1 MSTEQDQWAH
11 KREAIKQQIRA
22 SLDEHKKR
30 QAIGHLLRNVLE
42 DPANAELAK
51 YRLTSPIVAAVLGQ
65 GGTIEELA
73 LHLLKVNERLLSD
86 LLKSRQCEA
95 VPRTIVIKEKGT
107 LCEPTK
113 ST

>member
-1 MSTEQDQWAH
+1 MSTEQDQGFH

-30 QAIGHLLRNVLE
+30 QAVGHLLRNVLE

-51 YRLTSPIVAAVLGQ
+51 YRLTSPIVAAVLNS

-73 LHLLKVNERLLSD
+73 LQLLKTNERLLSD
-86 LLKSRQCEA
+86 LLKAKQLEE
-95 VPRTIVIKEKGT
+95 VPRIIYATKEG
-107 LCEPTK
+107 LQCHNPMNQ
-113 ST
+113 